1 VNNKVLP
8 RIAFVGAR
16 GLPANYGGFETFAE
30 EISINL
36 VRRYGYQ
43 VTVVCDAAQ
52 YQSNGGLVDYKGV
65 QLRYSKFSKGG
76 QALRFYLDSIDKVIE
91 DHDIVYSCGPA
102 GGLFGPLVRR
112 HGKIMMTNPDG
123 LNSKRSK
130 WTWPVKMAFRV
141 FEFIASKFSDWVV
154 CDSKAIEEYI
164 QKSYRC
170 KHTKVAEYGA
180 YRNEFMDVT
189 GLTQNVLSE
198 YMLKP
203 NGYHLVVSR
212 LEPENN
218 VDVILSGYLK
228 RDRKL
233 PIVVIGNLNDT
244 DFVRDLQK
252 MACDNVRFIG
262 GIYNK
267 KHLSIL
273 RAHSASYLHGHSVGG
288 TNPSLLEAMGS
299 MNLCICHDNQFN
311 REVVQNCGIYF
322 KDSSDVDECIESVE
336 NKRGDLSGKREAA
349 LLRVE
354 NYYNWENMAAKYNQI
369 FLNAFNG

>member
-1 VNNKVLP
+1 MNNKGVP
-8 RIAFVGAR
+8 SIAIIGSR
-16 GLPANYGGFETFAE
+16 GIPANYGGFETFAE
-30 EISINL
+30 EIAVHLHAIYN
-36 VRRYGYQ
+36 YQ
-43 VTVVCDAAQ
+43 VTVVCDKEQ
-52 YQSNGGLVDYKGV
+52 LVNNDRLGEYKGV
-65 QLRYSKFSKGG
+65 NLRYSKFSKSNNPI
-76 QALRFYLDSIDKVIE
+76 RFYFDSIRQVIA
-91 DHDIVYSCGPA
+91 DHDIIYSCGPA
-102 GGLFGPLVRR
+102 GGLFGPFVRY
-112 HGKIMMTNPDG
+112 HGTIMMTNPDG

-130 WTWPVKMAFRV
+130 WSWPIQMAFRA
-141 FEFIASKFSDWVV
+141 FEFLASRFSDWVV
-154 CDSKAIEEYI
+154 CDSKAIEGYI

-180 YRNEFMDVT
+180 YLN
-189 GLTQNVLSE
+189 E
-198 YMLKP
+198 YMDDTGVTRTILSGYKLKP

-228 RDRKL
+228 RDRQL
-233 PIVVIGNLNDT
+233 PLVVVGNLNDT
-244 DFVRDLQK
+244 DFVRDLQQ

-262 GIYNK
+262 GVYNK

-336 NKRGDLSGKREAA
+336 NKRGDLTGKREAA

-369 FLNAFNG
+369 FLNAFNR